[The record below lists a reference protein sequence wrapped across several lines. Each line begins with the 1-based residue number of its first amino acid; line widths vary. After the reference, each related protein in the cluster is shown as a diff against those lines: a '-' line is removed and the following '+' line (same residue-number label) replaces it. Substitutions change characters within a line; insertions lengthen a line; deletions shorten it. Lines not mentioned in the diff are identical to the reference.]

1 MTNFASRIAGAA
13 TLALAVLPLAA
24 ISTAAAAAPAPS
36 VQVSDINLNT
46 ERGQAIFAERVERT
60 ANAFCRAER
69 TPVSPLARHA
79 ECRAQVRAEL
89 NEKMPAV
96 RQAQIARNTYAAR

>member
-24 ISTAAAAAPAPS
+24 ISTAAAAAPAS

-46 ERGQAIFAERVERT
+46 EQGQAIFAERVERT

-69 TPVSPLARHA
+69 NPVTTLARHA